1 MVARVWRSGQ
11 GNLCADH
18 GFCVRGGSRSV
29 SVRFHGD
36 GVLRGRRRRI
46 LLEDGLDLHVV
57 ARHGELVVPYRHV
70 AAHNLPLLKMVARV
84 WRSGQ
89 GDLRSG
95 RRRGGVRAACAVTVV
110 PDGNG
115 VFRLGSLDYRD
126 GKLLNILTQ
135 IVDRHNGKDLGPLP
149 GGRAAYLSCVLV

>member
-11 GNLCADH
+11 GDFRADH

-84 WRSGQ
+84 WRSSQ
-89 GDLRSG
+89 GNFRSG
-95 RRRGGVRAACAVTVV
+95 RRRGGIRAARAVTVV
-110 PDGNG
+110 PDGDG
-115 VFRLGSLDYRD
+115 VFRLGSLGYRD

-135 IVDRHNGKDLGPLP
+135 IVDRHDGKDLGPFP
-149 GGRAAYLSCVLV
+149 GRRAAYLSCVLV

>member
-46 LLEDGLDLHVV
+46 LLEDGLDLHI
-57 ARHGELVVPYRHV
+57 AAGHSELVVPYRHV

-89 GDLRSG
+89 GDFRSG
-95 RRRGGVRAACAVTVV
+95 RRRGGIRAARAVTVV
-110 PDGNG
+110 PDGDG
-115 VFRLGSLDYRD
+115 VFRLGSLGYRD
-126 GKLLNILTQ
+126 GKLPNIFTQ
-135 IVDRHNGKDLGPLP
+135 IVYRHDGKDLGPFP
-149 GGRAAYLSCVLV
+149 GRRAAYLSCVLV

>member
-29 SVRFHGD
+29 SVRFYGD

-46 LLEDGLDLHVV
+46 LLEDGLDLHVA
-57 ARHGELVVPYRHV
+57 ARHSELVVLYGYV
-70 AAHNLPLLKMVARV
+70 AAHDLPLLEVVALFG
-84 WRSGQ
+84 RSGQ
-89 GDLRSG
+89 GDFRTGRSLCMRCG
-95 RRRGGVRAACAVTVV
+95 SRAVTVV

-115 VFRLGSLDYRD
+115 VFRLGSLGYRD

-135 IVDRHNGKDLGPLP
+135 SVDRHDGKDLCPFP
-149 GGRAAYLSCVLV
+149 GWRAAYLSGDLV

>member
-29 SVRFHGD
+29 SGRFHGD

-70 AAHNLPLLKMVARV
+70 AAHNLPLLKVVARV

-89 GDLRSG
+89 GDFRSG
-95 RRRGGVRAACAVTVV
+95 CRRGGIRAACAVAVI
-110 PDGNG
+110 PDGDG

-135 IVDRHNGKDLGPLP
+135 IVDRHDGKDFGPFP
-149 GGRAAYLSCVLV
+149 GGGAAYLSGDLV